1 MSATP
6 SVELR
11 ARFGEID
18 IYLFDQ
24 LLRGRFDGR
33 STLLDAGCGEG
44 RNLVYFLLRGFTCFG
59 IDRDSA
65 AIDTIRALAAQVAPA
80 LPAQNFQAGE
90 IDRLPWADGSMDA
103 VVCSAVLHFARDE
116 AHFDAMLREL
126 WRVVAPGGLFFARL
140 ASNIGLEDRV
150 GAAGRRVRLPDGSDR
165 FVVDERMLTAWV
177 ARAGGRLADP
187 IKTTNVQ
194 GQRCMT
200 TWAVVKAPATAGR
213 SPVLL

>member
-1 MSATP
+1 
-6 SVELR
+6 
-11 ARFGEID
+11 
-18 IYLFDQ
+18 
-24 LLRGRFDGR
+24 
-33 STLLDAGCGEG
+33 
-44 RNLVYFLLRGFTCFG
+44 
-59 IDRDSA
+59 
-65 AIDTIRALAAQVAPA
+65 
-80 LPAQNFQAGE
+80 
-90 IDRLPWADGSMDA
+90 
-103 VVCSAVLHFARDE
+103 
-116 AHFDAMLREL
+116 MLREL